1 MIVPNIIYVIKENS
15 LKQYCIVGVG
25 PPVERNQP
33 EPAFEDSDSDSD
45 AEESG
50 GRVRNDGTLLASDPP
65 KPL

>member
-1 MIVPNIIYVIKENS
+1 M
-15 LKQYCIVGVG
+15 
-25 PPVERNQP
+25 ERTERAAP
-33 EPAFEDSDSDSD
+33 EPTFEDSDTDSD